1 MKDVGGGK
9 KKIGIRIKLLAM
21 VLLPVFIVSVVVI
34 FFGRQ
39 SLADGLSSEALNGL
53 ELLAQAVHAG
63 YGNMEGDFYLDE
75 ENNLWKG
82 DTNLSANIHMIDNYV
97 AASHADV
104 TIFIGKTRRLTS
116 LVDNTTGERIVGTD
130 AADEVWNAVQSGEL
144 FEDTDL
150 MINGQ
155 NYFACYLPLEDANGD
170 IIGMVFAGQ
179 PSVEIES
186 YINSVISRFAI
197 AVIIMLLIVAVIG
210 FFEANDIAQSVLKA
224 EQALLQL
231 ADGNLNTN
239 IHNRVLRRGDEI
251 GDMGRAVA
259 GLGSR
264 LKEIVGRLQATSAE
278 LFQAG
283 NGLESMAASSS
294 NATDEISRAVED
306 ISKGA
311 VSQAEEIESASM
323 EISSMGEMIGEIVN
337 NVGSLT
343 KASDNMSAAGDASAK
358 TMVNL
363 SESNDRTSE
372 AITSIGEQIRLTD
385 ESIKRISEAT
395 ELITSIASQTN
406 LLSLNASIESAR
418 AGEAGRGFAVV
429 ATEIQKLA
437 VQSNDAAVEIQ
448 QIIDTLLTESAK
460 TMKSMHEAEALMKE
474 QQEKLDETKSK
485 FVEVNDGINVSRKG
499 TEQIRVSADSC
510 NSARAT
516 VMDVISNLSAI
527 SEENAASS
535 QETTASMQE
544 LNATINMLANEA
556 GKLKQI
562 SEELNENMKFFKM

>member
-1 MKDVGGGK
+1 MKDNAGGK

-63 YGNMEGDFYLDE
+63 YGNLEGDFYLDE

-82 DTNLSANIHMIDNYV
+82 DKNLSANIHMIDNFV
-97 AASHADV
+97 ADSHADV

-116 LVDNTTGERIVGTD
+116 LVDSTTGERIVGTD
-130 AADEVWNAVQSGEL
+130 AADQVWDAVQSGEM

-155 NYFACYLPLEDANGD
+155 NYFACYIPLESANGD

-179 PSVEIES
+179 PSEEIDS
-186 YINSVISRFAI
+186 YINSVITKFAI
-197 AVIIMLLIVAVIG
+197 AVIVMLLIVAVIG
-210 FFEANDIAQSVLKA
+210 FVEANDIAKTILKA
-224 EQALLQL
+224 EQALLHL
-231 ADGNLNTN
+231 ADGDLNTTV
-239 IHNRVLRRGDEI
+239 HNRVLRRGDEI

-259 GLGSR
+259 GLGSK
-264 LKEIVGRLQATSAE
+264 LKEIVGKLHATSTE

-311 VSQAEEIESASM
+311 VSQAEEIESASTQ
-323 EISSMGEMIGEIVN
+323 ISSMGEMIGEIVD

-343 KASDNMSAAGDASAK
+343 KASNNMSAAGDASAK

-372 AITSIGEQIRLTD
+372 AITSIGAQIRLTD

-448 QIIDTLLTESAK
+448 QIIDTLLSESAK
-460 TMKSMHEAEALMKE
+460 TMKSMHEAEDLMKE
-474 QQEKLDETKSK
+474 QQEKLNETKSR
-485 FVEVNDGINVSRKG
+485 FGEVNDGINVSRKG
-499 TEQIRVSADSC
+499 TEQIRMSADSC

-527 SEENAASS
+527 SEENAAAS